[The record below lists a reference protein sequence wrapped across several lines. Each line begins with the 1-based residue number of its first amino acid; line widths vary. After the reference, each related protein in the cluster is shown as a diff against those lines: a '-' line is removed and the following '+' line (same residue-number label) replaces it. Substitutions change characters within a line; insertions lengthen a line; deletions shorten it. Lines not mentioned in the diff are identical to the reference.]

1 VCSEP
6 PEEGLMHE
14 LLWTD
19 PQPAVGRSPSKRGL
33 GYSFGPDYTENF
45 LRANNLSL
53 LVRSH
58 EVKEEGYVVEH
69 NGKCITIF
77 SAPNYCDQMGNQG
90 AFIRF
95 ESDLVPRFTQFSAVP
110 HPAVPA
116 MAYARNSIF
125 GM

>member
-1 VCSEP
+1 
-6 PEEGLMHE
+6 MHE